1 MNTQIRT
8 TMLLVISFLSL
19 ILMIIGFIYY
29 TTTQYAYESFF
40 QLLEVKALAIAK
52 STTNNKSDSSV
63 GTLDEGRNQALFGQL
78 SEEIKYV
85 IPLSHPKMTDT
96 IVQQTQLPLHFISNI
111 IERGKANYR
120 SGHIFYTGIL
130 HKNGGEQY
138 VIIAGASNDNDVNQ
152 ANYLVNI
159 SIISMLISILV
170 ALLLSIY
177 FTYYFFLP
185 IRKISARVNQITSEN
200 LHFRLSDR
208 NKNDELSELIST
220 FNNMLDRIEFAFETM
235 NNFISN
241 ASHEL
246 RTPLTAIIGEADVA
260 LSKPRTQMEY
270 KMALSIILQ
279 ESEKLDA
286 KTRALLF
293 LAQTGFDG
301 KAQKFDKVRID
312 QLIWDVKENI
322 TKIHPKSRINV
333 NMEMLPE
340 TPVKL
345 KVKGNEQLLH
355 LAFSSVISNACKY
368 SHYKAVQIFIEAID
382 NKVVVTIADKG
393 IGIPKEEMKYIYNPF
408 FRASNAKNH
417 EGYGIGLPLT
427 LNIIRM
433 HRGEIKVH
441 SVENEGTTVKIELP
455 IGFYKIE

>member
-1 MNTQIRT
+1 MNTQTRT

-19 ILMIIGFIYY
+19 ILIIIAFIYY
-29 TTTQYAYESFF
+29 ATTTYAYDSFF
-40 QLLEVKALAIAK
+40 QLLEVKAITAAK
-52 STTNNKSDSSV
+52 ATIDNKAGSGVRKLEEVRNEAFSD
-63 GTLDEGRNQALFGQL
+63 L
-78 SEEIKYV
+78 SEEIEYI
-85 IPLSHPKMTDT
+85 IPLNNVNGKDS
-96 IVQQTQLPLHFISNI
+96 IAQQTQLPLSFIENI
-111 IERGKANYR
+111 IERNKANYR
-120 SGHIFYTGIL
+120 LKNIFYTGIL
-130 HKNGGEQY
+130 YKNGGEQY
-138 VIIAGASNDNDVNQ
+138 VVIAGASNDNDVNQ
-152 ANYLVNI
+152 ANYLFK
-159 SIISMLISILV
+159 ISILSV
-170 ALLLSIY
+170 FISLLIALLLSAY

-185 IRKISARVNQITSEN
+185 IRKISARVNQISSEN
-200 LHFRLSDR
+200 LHLRLEDN
-208 NKNDELSELIST
+208 NKNDELSELTST

-260 LSKPRTQMEY
+260 LSKPRTQVEY
-270 KMALSIILQ
+270 EMALSIILQ

-301 KAQKFDKVRID
+301 KTQRFDKVRID
-312 QLIWDVKENI
+312 QLIWDVRETI
-322 TKIHPKSRINV
+322 VKIHPKSRINI

-355 LAFSSVISNACKY
+355 LAFSNIINNACKY
-368 SHYKAVQIFIEAID
+368 SNYKVVQVFIEAID
-382 NKVVVTIADKG
+382 NKVIVMIKDQG
-393 IGIPKEEMKYIYNPF
+393 IGIPKEEIKYIYDPF
-408 FRASNAKNH
+408 FRASNTKNH

-433 HRGEIKVH
+433 HQGEIKVH
-441 SVENEGTTVKIELP
+441 SIENEGTTVGIELP
-455 IGFYKIE
+455 IGFYQIE